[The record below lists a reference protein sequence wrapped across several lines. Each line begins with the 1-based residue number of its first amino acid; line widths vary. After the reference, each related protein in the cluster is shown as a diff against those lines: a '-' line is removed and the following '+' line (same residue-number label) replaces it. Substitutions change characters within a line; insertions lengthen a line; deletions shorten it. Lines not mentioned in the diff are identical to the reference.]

1 MSIDLSMSFDSNIMP
16 IDNKNKN
23 EIMKYIYASIDGT
36 LYDIATVVYY
46 LYKNLYKV
54 AKLKSKLWYVFDGL
68 KWKPSELG
76 PYYQLSTIVA
86 SLYQDVIKEETDKK
100 EVFEQQLHK
109 LEVSNDENDSSTKEI
124 HFLQNS
130 LKNTEKIIQSFQKIV
145 EKLKNVNTKESICKE
160 CLYLFYDPD
169 FSSRL
174 DTNPNLICFS
184 NGILDLEQK
193 ELRAGRF
200 EDYISISIKLAFTN
214 PKTREE
220 QKELGAMLDEFQ
232 QFRNKITSKRQN
244 KLEYIV

>member
-1 MSIDLSMSFDSNIMP
+1 MSFDLSMSFDRNIMTTE
-16 IDNKNKN
+16 NKN
-23 EIMKYIYASIDGT
+23 EIMKYVYASIDGT
-36 LYDIATVVYY
+36 LYDIATVVHF
-46 LYKNLYKV
+46 LYKDRYKV

-86 SLYQDVIKEETDKK
+86 AIYQDIIKEEIEKK
-100 EVFEQQLHK
+100 EVFEQQMNK
-109 LEVSNDENDSSTKEI
+109 LEISNDENDGSTKELY
-124 HFLQNS
+124 FLENS
-130 LKNTEKIIQSFQKIV
+130 LKNSEKIIHSFQKII
-145 EKLKNVNTKESICKE
+145 EKLKNVNTKETICKE
-160 CLYLFYDPD
+160 CLYLFYDPE
-169 FSSRL
+169 FLSKL

-193 ELRAGRF
+193 ELRAGRYDDF
-200 EDYISISIKLAFTN
+200 ISISIKLAFTN

-220 QKELGAMLDEFQ
+220 QKELGTMLDEFQ

>member
-1 MSIDLSMSFDSNIMP
+1 MSIDLSMSIDSNIMP
-16 IDNKNKN
+16 MENKNKN

-36 LYDIATVVYY
+36 LYDIATVVHY

-86 SLYQDVIKEETDKK
+86 TLYQDVIKEENDKK

-109 LEVSNDENDSSTKEI
+109 LEVSNDENESSTKEI

-130 LKNTEKIIQSFQKIV
+130 LKNTERLIHSFQKIV
-145 EKLKNVNTKESICKE
+145 DKLKNVNAKESICKE

-169 FSSRL
+169 FLSRL

-193 ELRAGRF
+193 ELRTGRY
-200 EDYISISIKLAFTN
+200 EDYISISIKLAFVN

-220 QKELGAMLDEFQ
+220 QKELAVMLDEFQ

-244 KLEYIV
+244 KLEYVV

>member
-1 MSIDLSMSFDSNIMP
+1 MSYDLPMSFEGNIMTTE
-16 IDNKNKN
+16 NKN

-36 LYDIATVVYY
+36 LYDIATVVHF

-54 AKLKSKLWYVFDGL
+54 AKLKSKLWYIFDGL

-86 SLYQDVIKEETDKK
+86 SLYQDVIKDETDKK
-100 EVFEQQLHK
+100 EVFEQQLNK
-109 LEVSNDENDSSTKEI
+109 LEVSNDENECSVKEI

-130 LKNTEKIIQSFQKIV
+130 LKNTEKVILSFQKIV
-145 EKLKNVNTKESICKE
+145 EKLKNVNSKESICKE

-169 FSSRL
+169 FLSKL

-193 ELRAGRF
+193 ELRTGRF
-200 EDYISISIKLAFTN
+200 EDYISISIKLAFIN

-244 KLEYIV
+244 KFEYVV